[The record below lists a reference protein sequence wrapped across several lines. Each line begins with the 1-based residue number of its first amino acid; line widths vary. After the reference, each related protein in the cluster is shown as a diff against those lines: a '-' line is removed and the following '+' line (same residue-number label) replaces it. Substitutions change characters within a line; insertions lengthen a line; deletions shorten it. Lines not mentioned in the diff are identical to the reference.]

1 MVIRRAAQVVVL
13 GRHPLGLGR
22 WPRDQIAPVGQDVA
36 QGATRVPFV
45 ALAVPPGAEFKGQR
59 AGRLD
64 ALGAVAALGQA
75 EQPQTTAVAVTSK
88 CGSATFLNPRGGRA
102 TRGGVL
108 GALTRNK
115 FRAAPSVS
123 PPLEGGGRRV
133 SSACGALF
141 RQSVADTILYK
152 AADATA
158 LLTPATQLRWRIWA
172 ASRHRVF

>member
-1 MVIRRAAQVVVL
+1 MPVL
-13 GRHPLGLGR
+13 
-22 WPRDQIAPVGQDVA
+22 
-36 QGATRVPFV
+36 
-45 ALAVPPGAEFKGQR
+45 PGTEFQGQR